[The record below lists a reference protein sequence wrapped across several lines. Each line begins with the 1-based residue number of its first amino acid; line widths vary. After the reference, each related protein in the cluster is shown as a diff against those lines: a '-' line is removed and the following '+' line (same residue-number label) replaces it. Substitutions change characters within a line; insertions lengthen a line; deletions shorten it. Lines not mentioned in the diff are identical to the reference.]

1 MISWVS
7 GREILNDTMF
17 FVCVQISMLTLF
29 LSTGNMWGWLGN
41 QWYPPLMGAW
51 CKLKLGWAN
60 VVSVRGPGTQKFDM
74 GPACTNGDILYVDH
88 RMKDGEYFLLEYRF
102 PCGFDKEFAHQSD
115 WKKDR
120 SGGAIWHID
129 ESGLQKNVNYQSEG
143 IPEKSSL
150 HYVVA
155 LVQGDGAY
163 NMERELSGGGNKGD
177 TFDLFM
183 NCFDYNCGKS
193 KKIDNTGTTKADGT
207 KLTAPTTKG
216 YAGGALYDNG
226 ITFEF
231 GPYAAKMTFTITL
244 EGTDP
249 EPNTFPGINKKG
261 VSPGVPVPP
270 PTLATQPPVPAPT
283 AVPVPAPTN
292 PPTPAPTNVPTPAP
306 TNLPTPAPTNLPT
319 PAPVNLATPAPV
331 QGTTPSPVSGSGSG
345 FAPVTMKHN
354 VVGSSTQW
362 EAQFSKNG
370 IVTDVAGYK
379 SFYGLTDSITDYS
392 GLSASNQQTELLNIP
407 IDCQKRDSQFLVT
420 YQGVG
425 ANNANGLKTKHCAWF
440 TANTAKFCPLL
451 DMDPDRMV
459 QGKRARVWQVCQ
471 QECNAYT
478 QCSKKV
484 AV

>member
-1 MISWVS
+1 
-7 GREILNDTMF
+7 
-17 FVCVQISMLTLF
+17 
-29 LSTGNMWGWLGN
+29 MWGWYGN

-51 CKLKLGWAN
+51 CKLKLGWSN

-74 GPACTNGDILYVDH
+74 GPACTNADILYIDH

-102 PCGFDKEFAHQSD
+102 PCGFDKEFAHHSD

-129 ESGLQKNVNYQSEG
+129 ESGLQKDINYQSDG
-143 IPEKSSL
+143 IPEQSNL
-150 HYVVA
+150 HYAVA

-163 NMERELSGGGNKGD
+163 NMERELSAGGNKGD
-177 TFDLFM
+177 SFDLFM
-183 NCFDYNCGKS
+183 NCFDYNCGKG

-207 KLTAPTTKG
+207 KLTSPTTRG

-261 VSPGVPVPP
+261 VSTGIAVTQS
-270 PTLATQPPVPAPT
+270 TLATQPPVPAPT
-283 AVPVPAPTN
+283 PAPVPPPQIAQLGILPLSLQFP
-292 PPTPAPTNVPTPAP
+292 PPTDRPTPD
-306 TNLPTPAPTNLPT
+306 PT
-319 PAPVNLATPAPV
+319 PAPVPPPTDRPTRDPTRAPV
-331 QGTTPSPVSGSGSG
+331 PPPTPRPVPNPTPSPISGSA
-345 FAPVTMKHN
+345 FAPVTMKNN
-354 VVGSSTQW
+354 VVGTEAQW
-362 EAQFSKNG
+362 ESQFSKNG
-370 IVTDVAGYK
+370 IVTDVAAYK
-379 SFYGLTDSITDYS
+379 SFYGLTDLITRYS
-392 GLSASNQQTELLNIP
+392 GLSAANQQNGLLNIP
-407 IDCQKRDSQFLVT
+407 IDCQKRDSQFPVT

-425 ANNANGLKTKHCAWF
+425 SNNANGLKIKHCAWF

-451 DMDPDRMV
+451 DMDPDRV
-459 QGKRARVWQVCQ
+459 VNGKRARIWQVCQ

-484 AV
+484 